1 MNNLKDSFDLE
12 TLQSIMKLC
21 NAVLLISMI
30 ENHHCGLWERSI
42 VEEDTQLRFGLVMVV
57 FWVFFVIIY
66 KVMLKPFELNSANV
80 DLKHDAFKLMSEA

>member
-1 MNNLKDSFDLE
+1 M
-12 TLQSIMKLC
+12 
-21 NAVLLISMI
+21 
-30 ENHHCGLWERSI
+30 
-42 VEEDTQLRFGLVMVV
+42 EEDTQLRFGLVMVV